1 MSGGIWRLLRKGAFY
16 VQRSKGGYKPMDQL
30 QRKSFPLIGVIFLAL
45 GVFKLLQGDDWVVWI
60 ILGILFGGLG
70 AVSRRKDK

>member
-1 MSGGIWRLLRKGAFY
+1 
-16 VQRSKGGYKPMDQL
+16 MDQL
-30 QRKSFPLIGVIFLAL
+30 QKKGFPLIGVIFLAL

-70 AVSRRKDK
+70 AVRRRKDKQP